1 MWYEVRVTIVLY
13 IGYNVAVWRE
23 LLIWLHYNYSVD
35 DFWFSRNFLLLKAT
49 CASWIIKNALH
60 YMPYIGVYSNVSSVM
75 GRVSVRM
82 ILLDFPTKM
91 LFCHLSIYS
100 FLKYSNSISLYQEL
114 KFVVHRTNTSMSAR
128 KWWNGMRRWIWCV
141 SHKHQLL
148 TPTITCH
155 ATNYQSS
162 GCTIGLSN
170 PLSTFYFPKG
180 WWVMT
185 W

>member
-1 MWYEVRVTIVLY
+1 MISGSLENFCCLRLRVLLGSLKMRY
-13 IGYNVAVWRE
+13 IS
-23 LLIWLHYNYSVD
+23 L
-35 DFWFSRNFLLLKAT
+35 
-49 CASWIIKNALH
+49 
-60 YMPYIGVYSNVSSVM
+60 PYIGFYSNVSSVM

-100 FLKYSNSISLYQEL
+100 FLKYLNSISLYQEL
-114 KFVVHRTNTSMSAR
+114 EFVVHRTNTSMSAR
-128 KWWNGMRRWIWCV
+128 KWWNGLRRWIWCV

-148 TPTITCH
+148 NPTITCH

-162 GCTIGLSN
+162 GCNIGLFN
-170 PLSTFYFPKG
+170 PVSTFYFPKG

-185 W
+185 WSLNNGIMITD